1 MSAIAGV
8 RERKKRQTREQLA
21 LAAVELFAERGP
33 RVRVEHICKRA
44 EVGRATFFRY
54 FDSKE
59 SAFVQGIY
67 IGRLGALL
75 DALAD
80 RPVDEVPL
88 QSVRNAMQHAFA
100 DWRDHRDLLLLEARI
115 RADHPPARARAAAQH
130 DEWRQALAE
139 LVAERMATEPTDLRA
154 KLVAGIAMTALGAAT
169 DQWLEDPDHRTA
181 DVCLA
186 DAFAAVETLCSWR

>member
-33 RVRVEHICKRA
+33 RVRVEHICERA

-80 RPVDEVPL
+80 RPADEAPL
-88 QSVRNAMQHAFA
+88 QAVRNAMQRAFA

-139 LVAERMATEPTDLRA
+139 LVA
-154 KLVAGIAMTALGAAT
+154 GIAMTALGAAT